1 MQLNLPILD
10 QLKDSQNIL
19 IAGAGGGFDVFCGL
33 PIYFTLSNMGKTVYL
48 ANYSHTELDKI
59 HPVAKSEILIENQL
73 AGTAGSVHGTPPYYP
88 EGFLAQWFKE
98 TSGNDETI
106 WMFARTGV
114 SPLRESYQRL
124 VEHLE
129 IDTLIL
135 VDGGVDALMRG
146 DEDEPGTL
154 IEDSISLAAISN
166 LDVSTKIMCCL
177 GFGAELDLAHYNA
190 LENMADLAKNGG
202 FLGSCSLTKKME
214 VYQLYEAA
222 CRYVWEQPAHAR
234 SHINMRVISAVN
246 GEFGDFHLYD
256 DYWPKA
262 VFVSPLM
269 GLYWFFDAASVI
281 DQNMLVKRIQETE
294 TVDDVLE
301 IHTLLYR
308 RLSHSRPR
316 QTIPY

>member
-1 MQLNLPILD
+1 MQLNLPILE

-19 IAGAGGGFDVFCGL
+19 IAGAGGGFDIFCGL
-33 PIYFTLSNMGKTVYL
+33 PIYFTLRDMGKTVHL

-59 HPVAKSEILIENQL
+59 QHVSDSKTLLEGQL
-73 AGTAGSVHGTPPYYP
+73 VGTSGRVRRTHPYYP
-88 EGFLAQWFKE
+88 EGFLTQWLSE
-98 TSGNDETI
+98 TQGEPETI

-114 SPLRESYQRL
+114 SPLRESYQKL
-124 VEHLE
+124 VEHLD

-154 IEDSISLAAISN
+154 IEDSVSLAAISD

-177 GFGAELDLAHYNA
+177 GFGAELDLSHFNA
-190 LENMADLAKNGG
+190 LENMANLIKSGG
-202 FLGSCSLTKKME
+202 FLGCCSLTKQMD
-214 VYQLYEAA
+214 VYQHYESA

-234 SHINMRVISAVN
+234 SHINMRVVSAVN
-246 GEFGDFHLYD
+246 GEFGDFHLYN
-256 DYWPKA
+256 DYWQKA

-269 GLYWFFDAASVI
+269 GLYWFFDADTVI
-281 DQNMLVKRIQETE
+281 DENMFIDRIHDTE
-294 TVDDVLE
+294 TVEDVLD
-301 IHTLLYR
+301 IHNRFYR
-308 RLSHSRPR
+308 QLSHSRPH